1 MKLSYIFTLGRRLS
15 MENSDNTQ
23 EKSPVIIFIVVI
35 VVILLA
41 VIAWQFFNN
50 EKSVPVAVEAPV
62 EVVEETTES
71 IIKPVDETLAEIEPQ
86 KEITEEVSTV
96 IEPVEENPLPS
107 LNDSDSW
114 LQEKLQT
121 MTWRKELLQLV
132 IDEDMI
138 RRFVVFTDNFAQG
151 QLAYE
156 HSPVVVP
163 QSSFSATETKKFTK
177 ENGKIW
183 LWNEKSSRRFSLYI
197 DLLRSF
203 DSESLVSWYMELKPL
218 IDQAYSELGYED
230 IDFTETLQTAITR
243 VLDMEIPKQPIEI
256 IRPSVMFH
264 YKDPKIE
271 ALDDADKLLLRLGKE
286 NLLVLK
292 SVLLEVSEKIAR
304 KNAEH

>member
-1 MKLSYIFTLGRRLS
+1 
-15 MENSDNTQ
+15 MENSEQTKKQ
-23 EKSPVIIFIVVI
+23 SSAIVFIIVI
-35 VVILLA
+35 VVILLT
-41 VIAWQFFNN
+41 VIAWGFFDKENITPVVAKTPVETV
-50 EKSVPVAVEAPV
+50 EKIAKPIVKPVEESLPEPQK
-62 EVVEETTES
+62 EVVEE
-71 IIKPVDETLAEIEPQ
+71 
-86 KEITEEVSTV
+86 VSAV
-96 IEPVEENPLPS
+96 VEPVVKNPLPS
-107 LNDSDSW
+107 LNESDSW

-121 MTWRKELLQLV
+121 MTWRKELLKLV

-156 HSPVVVP
+156 HSPVVQP
-163 QSSFSATETKKFTK
+163 QNAFSAIETKKFTK
-177 ENGKIW
+177 ENGRIW
-183 LWNEKSSRRFSLYI
+183 QWNEKSSRRFSVYI

-203 DSESLVSWYMELKPL
+203 DSESLVNWYMELKPL

-230 IDFTETLQTAITR
+230 DDFTETLQAAITR
-243 VLDMEIPKQPIEI
+243 VLNMEIPKHPVEI

-292 SVLLEVSEKIAR
+292 SVLLEISEKIAR
-304 KNAEH
+304 QNAER

>member
-1 MKLSYIFTLGRRLS
+1 
-15 MENSDNTQ
+15 MENSDQTQ
-23 EKSPVIIFIVVI
+23 KQFSPMVIIAIVV
-35 VVILLA
+35 VLLT
-41 VIAWQFFNN
+41 VFAWQFFNA
-50 EKSVPVAVEAPV
+50 EKSTQVIAEKPVQVVKKEVPEPIVKA
-62 EVVEETTES
+62 VEETISE
-71 IIKPVDETLAEIEPQ
+71 VEPQ
-86 KEITEEVSTV
+86 QEDIQT
-96 IEPVEENPLPS
+96 IAEPVEKNPLPL

-114 LQEKLQT
+114 MQEKLKT
-121 MTWRKELLQLV
+121 MTWRKELLKLI

-156 HSPVVVP
+156 HSPVVQP
-163 QSSFSATETKKFTK
+163 QSAFSGIETKEFTK

-183 LWNEKSSRRFSLYI
+183 RWDEKSSRRFSLYI

-218 IDQAYSELGYED
+218 IDQAYSELGYEGD
-230 IDFTETLQTAITR
+230 DFTETLQAAITR

-292 SVLLEVSEKIAR
+292 SVLLEISEKIGR
-304 KNAEH
+304 QDAER

>member
-1 MKLSYIFTLGRRLS
+1 
-15 MENSDNTQ
+15 MENSENTQ
-23 EKSPVIIFIVVI
+23 KQSSVIIAIIVI
-35 VVILLA
+35 IVILLA
-41 VIAWQFFNN
+41 VLAWNFLKTEKTTSPIA
-50 EKSVPVAVEAPV
+50 EVPVYVKEKTP
-62 EVVEETTES
+62 EPIKPIEETLPPETQQEVTE
-71 IIKPVDETLAEIEPQ
+71 
-86 KEITEEVSTV
+86 EITDLV
-96 IEPVEENPLPS
+96 EPVKENPLPS
-107 LNDSDSW
+107 LNESDSW

-156 HSPVVVP
+156 HSPVVNP
-163 QSSFSATETKKFTK
+163 QSAFSATETTKFTK

-183 LWNEKSSRRFSLYI
+183 QWDEKSSRRFSLYI

-203 DSESLVSWYMELKPL
+203 DSESLVNWYMELKPL

-230 IDFTETLQTAITR
+230 SDFTETLQKAITR

-292 SVLLEVSEKIAR
+292 SVLLEISEKIAR
-304 KNAEH
+304 QNAEQ